1 MSDAADDVGRLPHR
15 QDLRTGRG
23 VLGAHMRG
31 WVGERRRRYGRY
43 VLGVDERFPAAPS
56 RHDNGVVDRH

>member
-1 MSDAADDVGRLPHR
+1 MSDAADDVGRLAHR

-31 WVGERRRRYGRY
+31 WVGERRRRYATTANRLADGDTSTPIIKR
-43 VLGVDERFPAAPS
+43 
-56 RHDNGVVDRH
+56 